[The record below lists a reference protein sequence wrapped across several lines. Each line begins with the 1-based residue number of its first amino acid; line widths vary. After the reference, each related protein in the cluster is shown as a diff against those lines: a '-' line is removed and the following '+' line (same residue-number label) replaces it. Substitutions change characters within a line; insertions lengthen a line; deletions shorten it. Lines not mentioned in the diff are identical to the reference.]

1 VISIILNH
9 FVITKPLIMKN
20 QLLCF
25 LFLLLG
31 SMTAM
36 AQKRV
41 TGNVTGS
48 DGFPLIGVAII
59 ESGTDNGTSSDI
71 EGNYALDVSDG
82 GSLIFSY
89 TGFASQ
95 TVLVGDQA
103 TLNVVLDEGL
113 ALKEVVVTALGI
125 KKDKKALSYSV
136 TEVGGANFSAA
147 RSMNVIQS
155 LAGKVAGV
163 NVSSTATGAGGST
176 RVVIRGNSSIS
187 GNNQPL
193 YVVDGVPIDNQ
204 NLGSSGMW
212 GGQDWGDGVS
222 SLNPDDIETYTILKG
237 NSAAALYGFR
247 ASNGV
252 ILITTKSGGNR
263 KGIGVEFSSQV
274 RTESII
280 NQLDFQEEYG
290 HGLNG
295 TAPTNQTQALDQGLY
310 AWGGKLDGSSVM
322 QFDGESRPYSAVGS
336 NVDRFYRTGTT
347 FSNTLTLS
355 GGDDKY
361 NFRFSGAALNN
372 KDVVPNSGLDRYNFS
387 LKVGARFSEKLSA
400 TVSVNYINETV
411 NNRARLSDSPG
422 NANYTVFSLP
432 ASINVESLKGDP
444 NKLGA
449 NSDGTELQFNDN
461 VFVTNPYWSTYQFSN
476 KSVKNRMIGNIQ
488 LRYDIYDG
496 LYARGR
502 ISMDR
507 YDRRRTN
514 LEPYGTAF
522 TPFGSMD
529 EQTNNFQELNSELIL
544 GYDKDL
550 NETFGLSLFVGGNM
564 MTNTFETLGGSGN
577 TFSIPFLHTLNN
589 AGNRS
594 TIYGIQELGVN
605 SVFGSAEVAFK
616 KAIYLTGTARNDWF
630 STLTNADNTA
640 DNSELYYSAGISA
653 VLSDLINLPAQIDF
667 AKVRLSYAE
676 VGGGAPTPYLLSLNY
691 GVFGQGHQG
700 QPLGGVANGTIP
712 PIGLRPLT
720 SQEYEFG
727 LDLRVLQNRL
737 GVDFSIYNKRTFRDI
752 IGAGVSP
759 TSGFG
764 NKTVNLGGIEN
775 KGIEL
780 MLYGSPV
787 KTKDFRWDVSIN
799 YAKNN
804 NKVLRLL
811 TEEVETGDNRES
823 IRLEESRT
831 RNAYIEVIEG
841 LPYSQIVGFEFS
853 KDASGNI
860 MLDDEGLPIRG
871 DLVPLGTGVH
881 PTSIGISNTFSYKNM
896 SLSFL
901 IDSKSGGYIY
911 AATNAFG
918 YTRGLHRNTLE
929 GRETGIGAVA
939 AENVEDYYQRVASI
953 SSQFVQ
959 KADFIKLREL
969 VFSYNLPKSKLG
981 NLPFESVNIGIAGR
995 NLWLIDSSVDNIDPE
1010 STYTSGNG
1018 QGLEMFGVPQT
1029 RSLQFNIGV
1038 KF

>member
-1 VISIILNH
+1 
-9 FVITKPLIMKN
+9 MKN
-20 QLLCF
+20 HLLCF

-31 SMTAM
+31 SMTAL

-41 TGNVTGS
+41 SGNVTGS
-48 DGFPLIGVAII
+48 DGFPLIGVAIL
-59 ESGTDNGTSSDI
+59 EAGTDNGTSSDI
-71 EGNYALDVSDG
+71 DGNYALDVSDG
-82 GSLIFSY
+82 ATLNFSY
-89 TGFASQ
+89 TGFATQS
-95 TVLVGDQA
+95 VVVGDQT
-103 TLNVVLDEGL
+103 TLNVVLQEGV
-113 ALKEVVVTALGI
+113 ALDEVVVTALGI
-125 KKDKKALSYSV
+125 EKDKKALSYSV
-136 TEVGGANFSAA
+136 TELGGENFSQA
-147 RSMNVIQS
+147 RAMNVIQS
-155 LAGKVAGV
+155 LSGKVAGV

-204 NLGSSGMW
+204 NLGASGMW

-222 SLNPDDIETYTILKG
+222 SLNPDDIETYTVLKG

-252 ILITTKSGGNR
+252 ILITTKSGGKR
-263 KGIGVEFSSQV
+263 KGIGVEFSSQI
-274 RTESII
+274 RSESII

-295 TAPTNQTQALDQGLY
+295 TAPTNQTQALAQGLSS
-310 AWGGKLDGSSVM
+310 WGGKLDGSSVV

-355 GGDDKY
+355 GGDEKY
-361 NFRFSGAALNN
+361 NFRFSGSALNN

-387 LKVGARFSEKLSA
+387 LKVGARFSEKLSG
-400 TVSVNYINETV
+400 TVAVNYINETV

-432 ASINVESLKGDP
+432 ASINVETLKGDP
-444 NKLGA
+444 DKLGA
-449 NSDGTELQFNDN
+449 NEDGTELQFNDN
-461 VFVTNPYWSTYQFSN
+461 VFVTNPYWGTYQFSN

-488 LRYDIYDG
+488 LRYEIYDG

-522 TPFGSMD
+522 KPFGGMD

-550 NETFGLSLFVGGNM
+550 NETIGISLFAGGNR

-577 TFSIPFLHTLNN
+577 NFSIPFLHTLNN
-589 AGNRS
+589 AGNRA
-594 TIYGIQELGVN
+594 TIYDIRELGVN
-605 SVFGSAEVAFK
+605 SIFGSAEIAFK
-616 KAIYLTGTARNDWF
+616 KAIYVTGTVRNDWF
-630 STLTNADNTA
+630 STLTNLDNTN

-653 VLSDLINLPAQIDF
+653 VISDLIDLPSQIDF

-676 VGGGAPTPYLLSLNY
+676 VGGGAFDPYLLSLNY
-691 GVFGQGHQG
+691 GVFAQGHTG
-700 QPLGGVANGTIP
+700 NPLGGVVNNSIP
-712 PIGLRPLT
+712 PIGLVPLT

-727 LDLRVLQNRL
+727 LDFRVLQNRL
-737 GVDFSIYNKRTFRDI
+737 GVDFSVYNKKTLNDI
-752 IGAGVSP
+752 ISAQVSP

-764 NKTVNLGGIEN
+764 SKTENVGSIEN

-780 MLYGSPV
+780 MVYGSPV
-787 KTKDFRWDVSIN
+787 KNKDFRWDVTLN
-799 YAKNN
+799 YANN
-804 NKVLRLL
+804 QNKVLRLL
-811 TEEVETGDNRES
+811 TEEIEEGDARES

-831 RNAYIEVIEG
+831 RNAYIEVVEG
-841 LPYSQIVGFEFS
+841 LPYSQIMGFEYAR
-853 KDASGNI
+853 DDNGEI
-860 MLDDEGLPIRG
+860 MLDDEGLPVRG
-871 DLVPLGTGVH
+871 DLVPMGTGVP
-881 PTSIGISNTFSYKNM
+881 PTSFGISNTFTYKNM

-901 IDSKSGGYIY
+901 LDSKFGGHIY
-911 AATNAFG
+911 AATNA
-918 YTRGLHRNTLE
+918 YAYNNGLHKNTLE
-929 GRETGIGAVA
+929 GRESGLGVVA
-939 AENVEDYYQRVASI
+939 AENVEDYYQRIAFNI
-953 SSQFVQ
+953 TEEFVQ
-959 KADFIKLREL
+959 KADFVKLREL

-981 NLPFESVNIGIAGR
+981 NLPFESVNIGVAGR
-995 NLWLIDSSVDNIDPE
+995 NLWLIASSVDNIDPE

-1029 RSLQFNIGV
+1029 RSFQFNIGV

>member
-1 VISIILNH
+1 
-9 FVITKPLIMKN
+9 MKN
-20 QLLCF
+20 HLLCF

-31 SMTAM
+31 SMTAL

-41 TGNVTGS
+41 SGNVTGS
-48 DGFPLIGVAII
+48 DGFPLIGVAIL
-59 ESGTDNGTSSDI
+59 EAGTDNGTSSDI
-71 EGNYALDVSDG
+71 EGNYTLDISDG
-82 GSLIFSY
+82 ATLNFSY

-95 TVLVGDQA
+95 SIVVGGQSILD
-103 TLNVVLDEGL
+103 VVLQEGL
-113 ALKEVVVTALGI
+113 ALDEVVVTALGI
-125 KKDKKALSYSV
+125 QKDKKALSYSV
-136 TEVGGANFSAA
+136 TEVGGENFSAA

-155 LAGKVAGV
+155 LSGKVAGV

-176 RVVIRGNSSIS
+176 RVVIRGNSSIG

-204 NLGSSGMW
+204 NLGSAGMW
-212 GGQDWGDGVS
+212 GGQDWGDGIS

-237 NSAAALYGFR
+237 NSAAALYGSR

-252 ILITTKSGGNR
+252 ILITTKSGSNR

-274 RTESII
+274 RTENII
-280 NQLDFQEEYG
+280 NQLDFQDQYG

-295 TAPTNQTQALDQGLY
+295 AKPTTQEEALAQGLIS
-310 AWGGKLDGSSVM
+310 WGGKSDGSSVM
-322 QFDGESRPYSAVGS
+322 QFDGQSRPYSAVDN
-336 NVDRFYRTGTT
+336 NVGRFYRTGTT
-347 FSNTLTLS
+347 FSNTLTLT
-355 GGDDKY
+355 GGDEKY
-361 NFRFSGAALNN
+361 NFRFSGSALNN
-372 KDVVPNSGLDRYNFS
+372 KDVLPNSGLDRYNFTV
-387 LKVGARFSEKLSA
+387 KVGAKFSEKLSG
-400 TVSVNYINETV
+400 TVGVNYINETV
-411 NNRARLSDSPG
+411 NNRARLSDAPG
-422 NANYTVFSLP
+422 NANYVAQVLP
-432 ASINVESLKGDP
+432 ASIDIETLKGTTD
-444 NKLGA
+444 KFGA
-449 NSDGTELQFNDN
+449 NEDGTELLYNDN
-461 VFVTNPYWSTYQFSN
+461 IFITNPYWSAYQFYN
-476 KSVKNRMIGNIQ
+476 KSAKNRMIGNIQ

-507 YDRRRTN
+507 YNRRRTN
-514 LEPYGTAF
+514 LEPYGTGYQ
-522 TPFGSMD
+522 PFAAID
-529 EQTNNFQELNSELIL
+529 EQSNNFQELNSELIL

-550 NETFGLSLFVGGNM
+550 NETIGLSLFVGGNS
-564 MTNTFETLGGSGN
+564 MTNSFETVGGSGN
-577 TFSIPFLHTLNN
+577 NFAIPFLHTLGN

-594 TIYGIQELGVN
+594 TIYNIRELGIN
-605 SVFGSAEVAFK
+605 SIFGSAEIAIK
-616 KAIYLTGTARNDWF
+616 KAIYLTATARNDWF
-630 STLTNADNTA
+630 STLTDADNTA

-653 VLSDLINLPAQIDF
+653 VVSDLVELPSQIDF
-667 AKVRLSYAE
+667 AKVRFTYAE
-676 VGGGAPTPYLLSLNY
+676 VGGGAADPYLLSLNY
-691 GVFGQGHQG
+691 GVFGQGHNG
-700 QPLGGVANGTIP
+700 NPLGGVSNGSIP
-712 PIGLRPLT
+712 PIGLVPLT
-720 SQEYEFG
+720 SQELEFG

-737 GVDFSIYNKRTFRDI
+737 GVDLSVYNKKTLNDI

-764 NKTVNLGGIEN
+764 SKTVNVGSIEN

-787 KTKDFRWDVSIN
+787 KNKDFRWDVSFN

-811 TEEVETGDNRES
+811 TEEIEEGASRET

-831 RNAYIEVIEG
+831 RNAYIEAVEG
-841 LPYSQIVGFEFS
+841 LPYSQIMGFEYS
-853 KDASGNI
+853 RDASGNI
-860 MLDDEGLPIRG
+860 ILDDDGLPVRG
-871 DLVPLGTGVH
+871 DLVPMGTGVH
-881 PTSIGISNTFSYKNM
+881 PTSIGISNTFTYKNM

-911 AATNAFG
+911 AATNA
-918 YTRGLHRNTLE
+918 YAYNYGLHKNTLE

-939 AENVEDYYQRVASI
+939 AENVEDYYQRIAFNI
-953 SSQFVQ
+953 SEQFVE

-995 NLWLIDSSVDNIDPE
+995 NLWLISSSVDNIDPE

-1029 RSLQFNIGV
+1029 RALQFNLGV